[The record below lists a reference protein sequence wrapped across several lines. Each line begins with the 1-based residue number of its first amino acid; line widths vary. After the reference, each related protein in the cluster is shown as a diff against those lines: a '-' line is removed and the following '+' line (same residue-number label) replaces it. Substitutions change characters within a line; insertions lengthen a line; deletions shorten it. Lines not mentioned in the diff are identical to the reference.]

1 MTQLLQSPAA
11 NASAEAQVL
20 AGAALWSIA
29 HEHDSVAK
37 MAAARR
43 PVAEQPPSAWERMDG
58 WRLQGRLVRRLRFA
72 WGPLGSSGARAE
84 IAEVEVHYG
93 GEGYRLRVGSAEGP
107 AALRAVAPD
116 LYALELADQA
126 QQLQILPDGDG
137 QLQIWRDDEH
147 YVLRREDE
155 LEKAAA
161 GQPLERAL
169 SAPMPGR
176 IIAQSVS
183 VGQSVR
189 KGDPLVTL
197 EAMKMEHTL
206 CAPSDGTVRAVHVAV
221 GDQVQEGME
230 LIELET
236 DSAAR
241 AAGVPS

>member
-1 MTQLLQSPAA
+1 
-11 NASAEAQVL
+11 
-20 AGAALWSIA
+20 
-29 HEHDSVAK
+29 
-37 MAAARR
+37 
-43 PVAEQPPSAWERMDG
+43 
-58 WRLQGRLVRRLRFA
+58 
-72 WGPLGSSGARAE
+72 
-84 IAEVEVHYG
+84 
-93 GEGYRLRVGSAEGP
+93 
-107 AALRAVAPD
+107 
-116 LYALELADQA
+116 
-126 QQLQILPDGDG
+126 
-137 QLQIWRDDEH
+137 
-147 YVLRREDE
+147 
-155 LEKAAA
+155 
-161 GQPLERAL
+161 
-169 SAPMPGR
+169 MPGR